1 VVCYDPPTAAA
12 EVQAWLG
19 PDVTLSPQAEGDLGH
34 RMWCALRD
42 GLEVA
47 RQVCVLGT
55 DVPDLVGWYVFGD
68 FGSGR
73 IFAIPENSAAGVTPD
88 ELLDTT
94 HGIVTFA
101 TGEDGELY
109 FADYFV
115 GTIHKIEAA
124 P

>member
-1 VVCYDPPTAAA
+1 MPTGGPLRSCQATSHDSSFVTSSSCTDANPP
-12 EVQAWLG
+12 
-19 PDVTLSPQAEGDLGH
+19 
-34 RMWCALRD
+34 ALAGR
-42 GLEVA
+42 
-47 RQVCVLGT
+47 
-55 DVPDLVGWYVFGD
+55 YVFGD

-73 IFAIPENSAAGVTPD
+73 IFAIPENSAAGVAPE